1 MNDELIKQ
9 LIAAQLTGAFC
20 SAKLLDAQ
28 NPDRLDGETIA
39 KNIRELWIKMKV
51 VVDQRLPQ
59 DD

>member
-9 LIAAQLTGAFC
+9 LIAAQLTSAFY